1 MNHDTMVDLA
11 GMAFVVLIAA
21 LIVVIIVYLIK
32 TWQTKIQST
41 KDEAY
46 QKILEDL
53 FALQE
58 DTIRHQAVLFAEFQD
73 MNNRIKNVEI
83 ILREVE

>member
-58 DTIRHQAVLFAEFQD
+58 DTIRHQAVLLAEFQD
-73 MNNRIKNVEI
+73 MNNRIKNVEK